1 MGKSVSGFI
10 SDPCNP
16 DCLKSRKG
24 MLTCS
29 SGSLNKEIIEFLA
42 LPPSSCSVMPSVS
55 TPSPTH
61 RSPYAALF
69 TLRTSRPGGGGSNAL
84 CSCSLFFPA
93 EQLAAWVT
101 GTNSPNCEGCSP
113 ASAAVSPKCPAV
125 SPSSGQP
132 DGVLW
137 SLQPEVLSLQGFL
150 P

>member
-16 DCLKSRKG
+16 NCLKSRKG

-29 SGSLNKEIIEFLA
+29 LGSLNKEIIEFLA

-55 TPSPTH
+55 TPQPHPPLTICCFVYAENFSP
-61 RSPYAALF
+61 R
-69 TLRTSRPGGGGSNAL
+69 GGSSNAL

-93 EQLAAWVT
+93 EQLAAWVR
-101 GTNSPNCEGCSP
+101 GTNSRNCEGCSP
-113 ASAAVSPKCPAV
+113 ASAALSPRCPAV
-125 SPSSGQP
+125 PPSSGEP